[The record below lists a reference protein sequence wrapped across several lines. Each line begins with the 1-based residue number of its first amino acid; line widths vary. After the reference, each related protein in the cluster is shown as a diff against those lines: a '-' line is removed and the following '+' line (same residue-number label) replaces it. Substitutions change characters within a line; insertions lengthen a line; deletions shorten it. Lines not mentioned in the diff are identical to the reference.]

1 MNIEDEYVFNNKLYD
16 IAVRDLKAIF
26 FDILSVN
33 NELVDSTLQQEYL
46 DKINTL
52 KNNMTNMVDF
62 IKDLDSYY
70 GRKDE
75 KVVLPKTDNKELVN
89 VIPEVI
95 EQSIDKENNLD
106 VEEKDIVSDNME
118 ADVVDQTVDVKEDTS
133 VVDNDISN
141 LEVVFNKN
149 NDDLVKAIL
158 VSDNQFD
165 KLLKSQDEQI
175 DEINKFN
182 NDVDITSSVTNK
194 EEVNKNDNSDT
205 NNSVNMT
212 DMAIKLYK
220 EGKTKEAQ
228 EIMERLHNIIVNY
241 VMI

>member
-70 GRKDE
+70 GKKDE

-95 EQSIDKENNLD
+95 EQSIEKENNLD

-118 ADVVDQTVDVKEDTS
+118 ADAVDQTVDVKEDTS

-141 LEVVFNKN
+141 LEVVFNKD

-175 DEINKFN
+175 DEINRFN

-228 EIMERLHNIIVNY
+228 EIMDKITQHNS
-241 VMI
+241 

>member
-70 GRKDE
+70 GKKDE

-95 EQSIDKENNLD
+95 EQSIEKENNLD

-118 ADVVDQTVDVKEDTS
+118 ADAVDQTVDVKEDTS

-141 LEVVFNKN
+141 LEVVFNKD

-175 DEINKFN
+175 DEINRFN

-194 EEVNKNDNSDT
+194 EEVNKNDNSDI

-228 EIMERLHNIIVNY
+228 EIMDKITQHNS
-241 VMI
+241 

>member
-118 ADVVDQTVDVKEDTS
+118 ADVVDKTVDVKEDTS
-133 VVDNDISN
+133 VVDNGISN
-141 LEVVFNKN
+141 LEVVFNKD

-175 DEINKFN
+175 DEINRFN
-182 NDVDITSSVTNK
+182 NDVDITSSVTNE
-194 EEVNKNDNSDT
+194 EEVNTNDNSDT

-228 EIMERLHNIIVNY
+228 EIMDKITQHNS
-241 VMI
+241 

>member
-95 EQSIDKENNLD
+95 EQSIEKENNLD

-118 ADVVDQTVDVKEDTS
+118 ADAVDQTVDVKEDTS

-228 EIMERLHNIIVNY
+228 EIMDKITQHNS
-241 VMI
+241 

>member
-70 GRKDE
+70 GKKDE

-95 EQSIDKENNLD
+95 EQSIEKENNLD

-118 ADVVDQTVDVKEDTS
+118 ADAVDQTVDVKEDTS

-175 DEINKFN
+175 DEINRFN

-228 EIMERLHNIIVNY
+228 EIMDKITQHNS
-241 VMI
+241 

>member
-95 EQSIDKENNLD
+95 EQSIEKENNLD

-141 LEVVFNKN
+141 LEVVFNKD

-175 DEINKFN
+175 DEINRFN

-228 EIMERLHNIIVNY
+228 EIMDKITQHNS
-241 VMI
+241 

>member
-228 EIMERLHNIIVNY
+228 EIMDKITQHNS
-241 VMI
+241 